1 MTSTPSTVPP
11 IGVDWGNI
19 KTPIKH
25 EGKSIVLPGDP
36 VDMEYDDAIE
46 ALQREKEQ
54 QLQEFD
60 VHEIVVGAPW
70 DALVAI
76 YMACQEI
83 YGNVTSHSIK
93 TWFGDIKPQFVTIK
107 TGPLSHEQ
115 IQVPIGQM
123 MVPAMRSPFFVNFA
137 GTTGAVISGTVR
149 RRDQSA
155 LINIANTARR
165 IIKEKSVYK
174 GKAIH
179 LSVTEDDELDMSVQ
193 PQFLMLDHVSES
205 DMIHTKDTEAMI
217 QTSVFSPLKNT
228 EACRKLN
235 IPLKRGILLEGK
247 YGTGKSLTARVTGKV
262 AVDSGWT
269 FIMLDRAKGLKAA
282 IEFSRAYQP
291 CVIFAEDL
299 DRTADRSDE
308 NVNDLVNLIDGVHT
322 KDMELMV
329 ILTTNFIEN
338 IDQSLLRPG
347 RLDAVISIEPPDAD
361 AVMRLIDK
369 YAYGRIAPGEDI
381 TAAAELMAGQI
392 PAIIREMVERSKLA
406 MLSTGRD
413 SLTAEDLRISAL
425 QMARQMKLLE
435 PKVAEETPE
444 AKLFSGIQSALSSV
458 IAGGGVELGEQRF
471 DELDAKLISG
481 VKAIRNDVGKAAMAA
496 SGASGEAGRA
506 RQVAEQVL
514 EKVSARK

>member
-1 MTSTPSTVPP
+1 MNAPVAVPP
-11 IGVDWGNI
+11 VGTDWGNI

-25 EGKSIVLPGDP
+25 EGKAIILPGDP
-36 VDMEYDDAIE
+36 VEMEYDDAIE
-46 ALQREKEQ
+46 ALKREKEQ
-54 QLQEFD
+54 QSQEFD
-60 VHEIVVGAPW
+60 VHEVVVGAPW

-93 TWFGDIKPQFVTIK
+93 TWFGDIKPQFVTIQ
-107 TGPLSHEQ
+107 TGPLPHEK
-115 IQVPIGQM
+115 IQVPKGQM
-123 MVPAMRSPFFVNFA
+123 MVPAMKSPFFVDFA
-137 GTTGAVISGTVR
+137 GTQGAVIYGTVKR
-149 RRDQSA
+149 KDQSA
-155 LINIANTARR
+155 LINIANKARQ
-165 IIKEKSVYK
+165 IIREKSVYK

-179 LSVTEDDELDMSVQ
+179 LSVTDDNELNMGVQ
-193 PQFLMLDHVSES
+193 PDFLDLRYVTEA
-205 DMIHTKDTEAMI
+205 DMVHTRDTEAMI

-228 EACRKLN
+228 QACRDLK

-262 AVDSGWT
+262 AIDNGWT

-282 IEFSRAYQP
+282 IEFARSYQP

-329 ILTTNFIEN
+329 ILTTNFVEN

-361 AVMRLIDK
+361 AVVRLIQK
-369 YAYGRIAPGEDI
+369 YAFGRLREGEDL
-381 TAAAELMAGQI
+381 TAVGGLIAGQI
-392 PAIIREMVERSKLA
+392 PAVIREMVERSKLA
-406 MLSTGRD
+406 MLSSGKTEL
-413 SLTAEDLRISAL
+413 SAEDLRIAAV

-435 PKVAEETPE
+435 PKDVVETPAE
-444 AKLFSGIQSALSSV
+444 KLFAGIQAAVAGAFTGDVEIGDSS
-458 IAGGGVELGEQRF
+458 ERF
-471 DELDAKLISG
+471 DELTGKL
-481 VKAIRNDVGKAAMAA
+481 VQATKAIRQDIGGATKAAM
-496 SGASGEAGRA
+496 GASGEAGQARA
-506 RQVAEQVL
+506 TA
-514 EKVSARK
+514 EKVLAKVSSR